1 MAIARIADIPFDGRD
16 VLELLALEHDRVGV
30 DADYAGFGWALADRV
45 TLQAPDRPPVV
56 VERPVIVA
64 LHSADEQPA
73 ADDIELLFEV
83 GEQSLLVPLSAFLP
97 RLLAEVPGDR
107 PLVLALCNPGM
118 VELPA
123 GPRPLYFALG
133 DVTSWLDHDATGPSV
148 RLSARRWRLPAEV
161 TPGGSDNRAAAGRTP
176 CR

>member
-1 MAIARIADIPFDGRD
+1 MAIARIADIPFERRD
-16 VLELLALEHDRVGV
+16 VLELLALEHDRLGV

-56 VERPVIVA
+56 VDAPVIVA
-64 LHSADEQPA
+64 LHSADEQPT

-97 RLLAEVPGDR
+97 RVLAEVPGDR

-133 DVTSWLDHDATGPSV
+133 DVTSWLDHGDAGPNL
-148 RLSARRWRLPAEV
+148 RLSARRWRYRGEP
-161 TPGGSDNRAAAGRTP
+161 
-176 CR
+176 

>member
-1 MAIARIADIPFDGRD
+1 MAIARIADIPFERRD
-16 VLELLALEHDRVGV
+16 VLELLALEHDRVGFDV
-30 DADYAGFGWALADRV
+30 DYAGFGWALADQV
-45 TLQAPDRPPVV
+45 TLQAPDRPAVV

-83 GEQSLLVPLSAFLP
+83 GEQSVLVPLSAFLP
-97 RLLAEVPGDR
+97 RVLAEVPGNR

-133 DVTSWLDHDATGPSV
+133 DVTSWLDAGATGPAL
-148 RLSARRWRLPAEV
+148 RLSARRWRHRGDP
-161 TPGGSDNRAAAGRTP
+161 P
-176 CR
+176 